1 MVHRR
6 RKAGGAAWNAPR
18 SGEQSIIQ
26 DAPTA
31 MARNGAA
38 MNFELNEEQQLI
50 QDTAKRFAAEE
61 IAPTI
66 VEEEHQHAFRPDRV
80 AKMGQLGFFSCAL
93 PEELGGSGMGFME
106 SVLMAEQIAKV
117 SASWRVPF
125 NMQNLGPALTVTKF
139 GTPEQK
145 KKYVPGW
152 VAGTQL
158 GFFAMTEPNTGS
170 DVASMRTYALDK
182 GDHFEIHG
190 NKMWIS
196 QAHVG
201 DVGLLYAATDKAQ
214 GNKGITAFI
223 IEPKKMKGCTARAIE
238 TKLGLHC
245 APTGEFVFEGM
256 QVPKEN
262 VLGKVGDG
270 FRVCMWQ
277 LNQTRLGCA
286 AGALGVAGGALDL
299 AIKYANERTQFGKTI
314 SQHQMVQ
321 AQIADMVV
329 EHHAAQMLV
338 YRAAW
343 LKDQGKPNQ
352 YETSVAKLAASEAAV
367 RAANE
372 CMKIYGSYGF
382 STEFPAERFYRD
394 AKSLQVVEGTSN
406 IQRIIISGMAC
417 GFTANRE

>member
-1 MVHRR
+1 
-6 RKAGGAAWNAPR
+6 
-18 SGEQSIIQ
+18 
-26 DAPTA
+26 
-31 MARNGAA
+31 
-38 MNFELNEEQQLI
+38 MNFELTEEQRLI
-50 QDTAKRFAAEE
+50 QDTARRFAAEQ
-61 IAPTI
+61 IAPTL
-66 VEEEHQHAFRPDRV
+66 VEEERKHEFRADRV
-80 AKMGQLGFFSCAL
+80 ARMGGLGFFSCAL

-106 SVLMAEQIAKV
+106 SALMAEQISRV
-117 SASWRVPF
+117 SASWRLPF

-139 GTPEQK
+139 GSAAQR

-170 DVASMRTYALDK
+170 DVASMKTHALDK
-182 GDHFEIHG
+182 GDHWEVHG

-196 QAHVG
+196 QAQVG
-201 DVGLLYAATDKAQ
+201 DAGLLYAYTDRAQ

-223 IEPKKMKGCTARAIE
+223 IEPKKMKGCSARAIE

-245 APTGEFVFEGM
+245 APTGEFVFQGM

-262 VLGKVGDG
+262 VLGKPGDG
-270 FRVCMWQ
+270 FRICMWQ

-286 AGALGVAGGALDL
+286 AGALGVAGGALEL
-299 AIKYANERTQFGKTI
+299 AINYANERTQFGKPI
-314 SQHQMVQ
+314 AQHQMIQ
-321 AQIADMVV
+321 AQIAEMVV
-329 EHHAAQMLV
+329 EHQAAQMLV

-367 RAANE
+367 HAANE
-372 CMKIYGSYGF
+372 CIKIFGSYGF

-394 AKSLQVVEGTSN
+394 AKSLQIVEGTSN
-406 IQRIIISGMAC
+406 IQKIIISGMAL
-417 GFTANRE
+417 GFSPNRE

>member
-1 MVHRR
+1 
-6 RKAGGAAWNAPR
+6 
-18 SGEQSIIQ
+18 
-26 DAPTA
+26 
-31 MARNGAA
+31 
-38 MNFELNEEQQLI
+38 MNFELTEEQRLT
-50 QDTAKRFAAEE
+50 QDMARRFAAEQ
-61 IAPTI
+61 IAPTL
-66 VEEEHQHAFRPDRV
+66 EEEERRHEFRAERV
-80 AKMGQLGFFSCAL
+80 ARMGGLGFFSCAV
-93 PEELGGSGMGFME
+93 PEDLGGSGMGFME
-106 SVLMAEQIAKV
+106 SVLMAEQIGRV
-117 SASWRVPF
+117 SASWRLPF
-125 NMQNLGPALTVTKF
+125 NMQNLGPALTVAKF

-170 DVASMRTYALDK
+170 DVSSMKTHAIDR
-182 GDHFEIHG
+182 GGHWEVHG

-196 QAHVG
+196 QAQVG
-201 DVGLLYAATDKAQ
+201 DAGLLYAYTDKSQ

-223 IEPKKMKGCTARAIE
+223 IEPKKMAGCTARAIE

-256 QVPKEN
+256 KVPKEN
-262 VLGKVGDG
+262 VIGKPGDG
-270 FRVCMWQ
+270 FRICLWQ

-286 AGALGVAGGALDL
+286 AGALGVAGGALEL
-299 AIKYANERTQFGKTI
+299 AIKYANERTQFGKPI

-321 AQIADMVV
+321 AQIAEMTV
-329 EHHAAQMLV
+329 EHQSAQMLV

-343 LKDQGKPNQ
+343 MKDNGKPSQ

-367 RAANE
+367 HAANE

-406 IQRIIISGMAC
+406 IQKIIISGMAC
-417 GFTANRE
+417 GHTPNRE